1 MAYGIEI
8 IGNDS
13 NGSFL
18 VTDTSQDLVNYAIVA
33 TGTGTSVNLT
43 STQGL
48 KPIVFAKPTSGSTLS
63 NTVYGCQFSTGNIRT
78 FKKATITYTGSNN
91 SYSIGTLSDATM
103 DYIVVKDMTGITYS
117 GSTTYGVQILTA
129 NQDVAVDSRRFLSN
143 DTFVI
148 NAIKA
153 AGTVA
158 GSGGLI
164 YTGASGLQYVNTE
177 FTRMFAA
184 GNGVDREEQ
193 VAAIEWYS
201 SFALLF
207 NYYND
212 VSFGPASGGS
222 TMFFNNWAALMQ
234 ASLR

>member
-1 MAYGIEI
+1 
-8 IGNDS
+8 
-13 NGSFL
+13 
-18 VTDTSQDLVNYAIVA
+18 
-33 TGTGTSVNLT
+33 
-43 STQGL
+43 
-48 KPIVFAKPTSGSTLS
+48 
-63 NTVYGCQFSTGNIRT
+63 
-78 FKKATITYTGSNN
+78 
-91 SYSIGTLSDATM
+91 M

-117 GSTTYGVQILTA
+117 GSSTHGVQILTA

-153 AGTVA
+153 AGTVS

-184 GNGVDREEQ
+184 GNGADREEQ
-193 VAAIEWYS
+193 VAAIRWYS
-201 SFALLF
+201 SYALLY

-222 TMFFNNWAALMQ
+222 TMFFNNWAAIMQ